1 MFSLGVQQVIR
12 TNQGQVIQVQNA
24 TPGGQTVV
32 QTVGGQAVVQ
42 AAAAPQTVQ
51 IPGLGAVQVMN
62 PLSAATATQF
72 AAGGQNAQVINAAPA
87 QFAAAAAPQTQTA
100 LQQDPNDPNKWHVV
114 QVATAQAAQPAAQT
128 AQIVTANGAILGSAT
143 IPATATAIPASE
155 VSVNIEAPSTSNASS
170 MSNGQQ
176 PTKTRLRRVACTCPN
191 CRDGDRSRGK

>member
-1 MFSLGVQQVIR
+1 M
-12 TNQGQVIQVQNA
+12 
-24 TPGGQTVV
+24 
-32 QTVGGQAVVQ
+32 GGQAVVQ

-114 QVATAQAAQPAAQT
+114 QVATAQAAQPAAQ
-128 AQIVTANGAILGSAT
+128 IVTANGAILGSAT

-155 VSVNIEAPSTSNASS
+155 VSVNIEAASTSNASS

>member
-24 TPGGQTVV
+24 NPGGQTVV
-32 QTVGGQAVVQ
+32 QTVGGQTVVQ

-72 AAGGQNAQVINAAPA
+72 AAAGGQNAQIINAAPA
-87 QFAAAAAPQTQTA
+87 QFAAAPQTQTA

-114 QVATAQAAQPAAQT
+114 QVATAPAAQPAGQT
-128 AQIVTANGAILGSAT
+128 AQIVTANGAVLGSAT

-155 VSVNIEAPSTSNASS
+155 VSVNVEAASTSNASS

>member
-1 MFSLGVQQVIR
+1 M
-12 TNQGQVIQVQNA
+12 
-24 TPGGQTVV
+24 
-32 QTVGGQAVVQ
+32 GGQAVVQ

-87 QFAAAAAPQTQTA
+87 QYAAAAAPQTQTA

-155 VSVNIEAPSTSNASS
+155 VSVNIEAVASTSNASS

>member
-1 MFSLGVQQVIR
+1 M
-12 TNQGQVIQVQNA
+12 
-24 TPGGQTVV
+24 
-32 QTVGGQAVVQ
+32 GGQAVVQ

-114 QVATAQAAQPAAQT
+114 QVATAQAAQPAAQ
-128 AQIVTANGAILGSAT
+128 IVTANGAILGSAT

-155 VSVNIEAPSTSNASS
+155 VSVNIEAPSTSNATS

>member
-1 MFSLGVQQVIR
+1 M
-12 TNQGQVIQVQNA
+12 
-24 TPGGQTVV
+24 
-32 QTVGGQAVVQ
+32 GGQAVVQ

-87 QFAAAAAPQTQTA
+87 QFAAAAAAAPQTQTA

-114 QVATAQAAQPAAQT
+114 QVATAQAAQPA

-155 VSVNIEAPSTSNASS
+155 VSVNIEAASTSNASS